1 MSNGGEVVMQQATEW
16 VIQRRT
22 QRWVGF
28 QLEYEDFPTPEGLM
42 TRDLML
48 TILERVCQEHPDY
61 EFRGHTVPACH
72 KPPPPASGTRTRGNT
87 SDNHISAATQPIEV
101 NHEI

>member
-1 MSNGGEVVMQQATEW
+1 MGTRGEHVMQQDKEW
-16 VIQRRT
+16 VIQRCT

-48 TILERVCQEHPDY
+48 T
-61 EFRGHTVPACH
+61 
-72 KPPPPASGTRTRGNT
+72 ASGACLLGNIPATNSEATGSVPSVNRLRPQSGRT
-87 SDNHISAATQPIEV
+87 HEV
-101 NHEI
+101 IHQA